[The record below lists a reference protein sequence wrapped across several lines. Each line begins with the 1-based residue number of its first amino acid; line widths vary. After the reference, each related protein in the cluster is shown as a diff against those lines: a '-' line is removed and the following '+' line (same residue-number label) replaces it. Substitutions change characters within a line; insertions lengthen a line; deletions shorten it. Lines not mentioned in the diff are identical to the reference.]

1 MELVKNIFFNTD
13 KVIENTKLKI
23 SYVGTLFQEGS
34 EEVYLHYGFGL
45 NWDNVSEVPMEK
57 TELGFQ
63 CEIDVLESET
73 LNLCFRNGN
82 EQWDNNE
89 GENYIFP
96 VEKAEDTV
104 DEINEEVGLTYVGE
118 NEMQL
123 HKGLRKT
130 YIWSKKIRIAV
141 YKIIKFFP
149 KIVSGNYRRKVNE
162 E

>member
-34 EEVYLHYGFGL
+34 EEVYLHYGFGI

-82 EQWDNNE
+82 NQWDNNE
-89 GENYIFP
+89 GENFIFP
-96 VEKAEDTV
+96 VEKAEEEVTD
-104 DEINEEVGLTYVGE
+104 EEVGLTYVGE

-130 YIWSKKIRIAV
+130 YIWSKKVRIAV

-149 KIVSGNYRRKVNE
+149 KIISGNYRRKVNE
-162 E
+162 EE